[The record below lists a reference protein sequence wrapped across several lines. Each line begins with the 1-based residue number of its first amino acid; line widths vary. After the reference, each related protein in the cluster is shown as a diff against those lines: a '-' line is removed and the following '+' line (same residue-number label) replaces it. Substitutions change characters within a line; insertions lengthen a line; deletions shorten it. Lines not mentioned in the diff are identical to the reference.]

1 MLTPAE
7 AGAGVCLDGS
17 PPALYYVAAKS
28 AAYNASWVVMLQ
40 GGGWCVDEAS
50 CAERSRTSLGS
61 TAQLAAKQRSLRVGG
76 ILHGLA
82 LRNPDFHAFH
92 RVLLHYCDG
101 GSFTGDRDVGAL
113 HLRGRAVLDAQLRRL
128 EAMGLSDAERVLFG
142 GFSAGGL
149 GASVHADAVRARLRR
164 VRQFGVLAASGFFW
178 PGAGADAPSSR
189 WSSGPFLQRLYDFHR
204 SGGSLHPN
212 CLMQQPAEGMWR
224 CLYASEAIAAARAPI
239 FVAHSALDTW
249 QLVNV
254 WNENRACAAS
264 CFSRC
269 DADEVRRLNRILGTF
284 VDGVRRAVLARAG
297 NGAFV
302 TSCPQH
308 SGAQKL
314 GFSKWAIGGVP
325 LRLAL
330 RRWWEA
336 PADAPAE
343 AHAHLPCALRDAPA
357 NGSHNCEPS
366 CAKVCKGERPTFGFE
381 LPS

>member
-149 GASVHADAVRARLRR
+149 GAAVHADAVRARLRR
-164 VRQFGVLAASGFFW
+164 VRQFGVLAASGLSAF
-178 PGAGADAPSSR
+178 
-189 WSSGPFLQRLYDFHR
+189 
-204 SGGSLHPN
+204 GS
-212 CLMQQPAEGMWR
+212 
-224 CLYASEAIAAARAPI
+224 
-239 FVAHSALDTW
+239 
-249 QLVNV
+249 
-254 WNENRACAAS
+254 
-264 CFSRC
+264 
-269 DADEVRRLNRILGTF
+269 
-284 VDGVRRAVLARAG
+284 
-297 NGAFV
+297 
-302 TSCPQH
+302 
-308 SGAQKL
+308 
-314 GFSKWAIGGVP
+314 
-325 LRLAL
+325 
-330 RRWWEA
+330 
-336 PADAPAE
+336 
-343 AHAHLPCALRDAPA
+343 
-357 NGSHNCEPS
+357 
-366 CAKVCKGERPTFGFE
+366 
-381 LPS
+381 

>member
-1 MLTPAE
+1 
-7 AGAGVCLDGS
+7 
-17 PPALYYVAAKS
+17 
-28 AAYNASWVVMLQ
+28 MLQ

-82 LRNPDFHAFH
+82 LRNPDFYAFH

-113 HLRGRAVLDAQLRRL
+113 RLRGRAVLDAQLRRL
-128 EAMGLSDAERVLFG
+128 EVMGLADAERPLWRFRRRPRR
-142 GFSAGGL
+142 AGPRRR
-149 GASVHADAVRARLRR
+149 GATRLRR

-178 PGAGADAPSSR
+178 PGAGADAVSR
-189 WSSGPFLQRLYDFHR
+189 WVADPLAAALRL
-204 SGGSLHPN
+204 
-212 CLMQQPAEGMWR
+212 PA
-224 CLYASEAIAAARAPI
+224 AAARCICLISSPPKGYGAASPR
-239 FVAHSALDTW
+239 ARRSRCARRYSSRTRHSTW

-254 WNENRACAAS
+254 WGEGRACAAS

-297 NGAFV
+297 TAPSSPRARS
-302 TSCPQH
+302 TR
-308 SGAQKL
+308 GAQKL
-314 GFSKWAIGGVP
+314 GLKWAIGGVP

-330 RRWWEA
+330 RRWWET
-336 PADAPAE
+336 PPDAPAE
-343 AHAHLPCALRDAPA
+343 AHAHLSCALRGAG
-357 NGSHNCEPS
+357 NGSQLRAVVREGVQGR
-366 CAKVCKGERPTFGFE
+366 AAAFGFGAVVG
-381 LPS
+381 

>member
-149 GASVHADAVRARLRR
+149 GAAVHADAVRARLRR

-212 CLMQQPAEGMWR
+212 CLMQQPAEG
-224 CLYASEAIAAARAPI
+224 CGAASTRARRSRRRARRYSSRTRRWTRGSSSTCGARTARAPPAASRGATPTRCAASI
-239 FVAHSALDTW
+239 ASSAPLST
-249 QLVNV
+249 
-254 WNENRACAAS
+254 ACAAP
-264 CFSRC
+264 CSR
-269 DADEVRRLNRILGTF
+269 APGTAPSSPRARSTRARRSFEVGDR
-284 VDGVRRAVLARAG
+284 RRAAPPRAPPLVGGAARRARRSPRPPPVRAARRAGQRLPAASRRARRCARAIG
-297 NGAFV
+297 RRFV
-302 TSCPQH
+302 AVV
-308 SGAQKL
+308 G
-314 GFSKWAIGGVP
+314 
-325 LRLAL
+325 
-330 RRWWEA
+330 
-336 PADAPAE
+336 
-343 AHAHLPCALRDAPA
+343 
-357 NGSHNCEPS
+357 
-366 CAKVCKGERPTFGFE
+366 
-381 LPS
+381 